1 MRAWPWI
8 LACALAPAAC
18 VRVPPP
24 ARGGPVG
31 EGAISFYGEGFLG
44 HRTASGERFDP
55 DALTAAHRSLP
66 FGTCLE
72 VENLANG
79 HRVRVRVND
88 RGPYQGGR
96 ILDVSRAA
104 AERLGMVQAGV
115 SRARLWRCGKAR

>member
-1 MRAWPWI
+1 MRAWHGI
-8 LACALAPAAC
+8 LACALVLAAC

-24 ARGGPVG
+24 VPEGPVG
-31 EGAISFYGEGFLG
+31 EGAISFYGEGFEG
-44 HRTASGERFDP
+44 RRTASGERFDP
-55 DALTAAHRSLP
+55 GALTAAHRSLP

-79 HRVRVRVND
+79 RRVQVRVND
-88 RGPYQGGR
+88 RGPWQAGR

-104 AERLGMVQAGV
+104 AVRLGIVQAGV